1 MVKRRI
7 RNVIKQVFLSEEEN
21 QKLLEKMKH
30 DGFTNFSLF
39 ARRQLLKS
47 DFETWLVSFPEYQP
61 LTDRLLSVGRTING
75 IAKSATQFGKISQH
89 DLTELGQLMEELVE
103 LVEKQVKEK
112 FSNRNL
118 LEMLDKPINQIKNF
132 KINESVETYYASEG
146 SGGIRLLKILNQLK
160 KTLQQNRSFL

>member
-1 MVKRRI
+1 MESYFPKWNQDRI
-7 RNVIKQVFLSEEEN
+7 VYSWKDDSLRIGADDVDVVEIKGNSKFWSDLISTCNGINSIEEIYELLKTQYDISEEVIT
-21 QKLLEKMKH
+21 KYL
-30 DGFTNFSLF
+30 
-39 ARRQLLKS
+39 
-47 DFETWLVSFPEYQP
+47 
-61 LTDRLLSVGRTING
+61 
-75 IAKSATQFGKISQH
+75 
-89 DLTELGQLMEELVE
+89 
-103 LVEKQVKEK
+103 EK